1 MNFPQK
7 PFIVD
12 YLSLLEEPSE
22 TIARL
27 AQYLNS
33 PIEDALLNKFVDNF
47 VNPELNHYENG
58 SLLGSQYP
66 DIAEEV
72 STLSKLMEKTSK
84 GESSNYRPF
93 FKKYPSPRT
102 ELLEHLHQLQLRRLV
117 SKQENLRH
125 QLDELSFS
133 KKQDEFE
140 IADLKR
146 VLGDREKD
154 VSALQENLIKSK
166 QDEFE
171 IADLKRVLG
180 DREKD
185 VSQLKKLIEK
195 NEKTYQKRISE
206 EEKRYLEVAYSIS
219 FRLGRFLTYPL
230 RKPFV
235 LFLLPRLERY
245 PFLHS
250 LLRLLRAAIANPDA
264 R

>member
-1 MNFPQK
+1 MNPA
-7 PFIVD
+7 IIGH
-12 YLSLLEEPSE
+12 SLKIS
-22 TIARL
+22 
-27 AQYLNS
+27 
-33 PIEDALLNKFVDNF
+33 
-47 VNPELNHYENG
+47 
-58 SLLGSQYP
+58 
-66 DIAEEV
+66 
-72 STLSKLMEKTSK
+72 
-84 GESSNYRPF
+84 
-93 FKKYPSPRT
+93 SPRT
-102 ELLEHLHQLQLRRLV
+102 ELLEHFHQLQLRSLV

-154 VSALQENLIKSK
+154 VSSLQENLIKSK

-185 VSQLKKLIEK
+185 VSQLKKLIEE
-195 NEKTYQKRISE
+195 NEKTYQKKISE
-206 EEKRYLEVAYSIS
+206 EEKRYLDVAYSIS

-235 LFLLPRLERY
+235 LFVLPRLERY
-245 PFLHS
+245 PFVHS
-250 LLRLLRAAIANPDA
+250 LLRLLRAGIANPMRLKNLFSVRRAKKLFQLLIERGSTADA
-264 R
+264 AFQRYERLLKTDNGLVRLLTLAVKSIRIFPREILF